1 MRTDKAETPQV
12 PENTEAIERID
23 AHHHLWDVAV
33 RPQGWTTDFPV
44 IDRSFTMGELEP
56 QLDAAGVHGTVLV
69 ETINVPAETPEL
81 LALAATT
88 AAVRGVVGWVDL
100 TSPDVPE
107 RIAELRSSPGGA
119 HLVGL
124 RHQVQGEADPLW
136 LNRKAVRRGLAAVA
150 TAGLAFDLLIHH
162 DQLPA
167 AIETAR
173 QEPEVR
179 FVLSHVGKPAIAS
192 GGLEPWSTHL
202 AELATCENVAC
213 KLSGMVTEA
222 SPTWSVADLEPYAA
236 HALAVFG
243 PDRMM
248 AGSDW
253 PVCLIRADYAKVWGT
268 NEELVS
274 HLSPPEQRAVL
285 GGTATTWY
293 GLS

>member
-1 MRTDKAETPQV
+1 MTT
-12 PENTEAIERID
+12 AITERID
-23 AHHHLWDVAV
+23 AHHHVWDLDV
-33 RPQGWTTDFPV
+33 RPQGWTTAFPEV
-44 IDRSFTMGELEP
+44 DRTFTIGELEP
-56 QLDAAGVHGTVLV
+56 QLRAARVSGTVLV
-69 ETINVPAETPEL
+69 ETINVAAETPEL

-88 AAVRGVVGWVDL
+88 PVVRGVVGWVDL
-100 TSPDVPE
+100 TSPDVSE
-107 RIAELRSSPGGA
+107 RIAELKSSPGGD

-136 LNRKAVRRGLAAVA
+136 LNRKNVRRGLAAVGQ
-150 TAGLAFDLLIHH
+150 AGLAFDLLIREE
-162 DQLPA
+162 QLPA

-173 QEPEVR
+173 QAPEVR
-179 FVLSHVGKPAIAS
+179 FVLSHLGKPSIAV
-192 GGLEPWSTHL
+192 GNLEPWSTHL
-202 AELATCENVAC
+202 ADLATSENVAC

-253 PVCLIRADYAKVWGT
+253 PVCLVRADYATVWSA
-268 NEELVS
+268 NEELVAQ
-274 HLSPPEQRAVL
+274 LSPSEQRSVL